1 MLCLNNL
8 FVLIPSSAFVTPAV
22 SNDFKEYDAILK
34 KFRRPNQMLNHFKGQ
49 ICALWHVNEGSILPS
64 LRGVMAEV
72 WVLICLYYYF
82 FQIKKKKFQLSDEY
96 IQLLQEGSGRC
107 WYCRDERKHRSTE
120 GSWKGVGTDNETF
133 VKSWGQ
139 FQVYVGF
146 AAL

>member
-22 SNDFKEYDAILK
+22 SNDFKEYGAILK

-49 ICALWHVNEGSILPS
+49 ICALWHVNEGIILPS

-82 FQIKKKKFQLSDEY
+82 FQIKKKSSSYLMSTFS
-96 IQLLQEGSGRC
+96 
-107 WYCRDERKHRSTE
+107 YCRKVLED
-120 GSWKGVGTDNETF
+120 VGTAEMRESTGVQKGAGKEKGRTTRPLLNPGDSF
-133 VKSWGQ
+133 K
-139 FQVYVGF
+139 FM
-146 AAL
+146 